1 MEYKIYTSLE
11 EAKENG
17 IENVREDV
25 YRLWQEC
32 FGDSG
37 SYTDFYFEWVVPYNR
52 IYTLY
57 KEDKLCSMLHLNPYT
72 FEIWDVEV
80 KADYIVGVATKAE
93 ERRKGYMGLLIND
106 ALDSMYKEEKPFTYL
121 MPAAESIYYP
131 YEFRNVYFQEDWVA
145 KIKKYGQNNKEQ
157 ESEAELVKLGMSDLE
172 ERRILTEFTEELLK
186 KYRKYYILRSRK
198 YYEKLLIEM
207 ESGQGGIA
215 VIKKNGLPIG
225 YAAYMLEE
233 GLQIAECLYEPDFE
247 KEVFQCL
254 YQEFS
259 SDLKAQVNE
268 FRPSIMMRIVN
279 LKVFLEGLTAV
290 EEISIIIEA
299 KDDRIPGNNKRMLL
313 TLNEDGGCIAE
324 SDESPHLCGDIG
336 DLTRLFYGQLGT
348 EETKALIQS
357 DNKEDIMKILSK
369 INLYKDVFIND
380 VV

>member
-11 EAKENG
+11 EAKEDG

-57 KEDKLCSMLHLNPYT
+57 KEGKLCSMLHLNPYT
-72 FEIWDVEV
+72 FEIWEVEV

-93 ERRKGYMGLLIND
+93 ERRKGYMGLLINE
-106 ALDSMYKEEKPFTYL
+106 ALDTMYKEDKPFTYL

-131 YEFRNVYFQEDWVA
+131 YDFRSVYFQEDWMG
-145 KIKKYGQNNKEQ
+145 KIKKYGQDIKG
-157 ESEAELVKLGMSDLE
+157 STEAELVKLGMSDLE

-186 KYRKYYILRSRK
+186 KYHKYYILRSRK
-198 YYEKLLIEM
+198 YYEKLLSEM

-215 VIKKNGLPIG
+215 VIKKNGIPVG
-225 YAAYMLEE
+225 YAAYMLED

-259 SDLKAQVNE
+259 SHIRVEADGFK
-268 FRPSIMMRIVN
+268 PSIMMRIVN
-279 LKVFLEGLTAV
+279 LKVFLEGLTAS
-290 EEISIIIEA
+290 EEVALIIEA
-299 KDDRIPGNNKRMLL
+299 KDDRISYNNKRMLL
-313 TLNEDGGCIAE
+313 TLNEDGGCVVD
-324 SDESPHLCGDIG
+324 SDERPHLYGDIG
-336 DLTRLFYGQLGT
+336 DLTRLFYGQL
-348 EETKALIQS
+348 EAKETKAMIQ
-357 DNKEDIMKILSK
+357 DEKKEEVMKLLSK

>member
-11 EAKENG
+11 EAKEDG

-72 FEIWDVEV
+72 FEIWEVEV

-93 ERRKGYMGLLIND
+93 ERRKGYMGLLINE
-106 ALDSMYKEEKPFTYL
+106 ALDAMYKEEKPFTYL

-131 YEFRNVYFQEDWVA
+131 YDFRSVYFQEDWMG
-145 KIKKYGQNNKEQ
+145 KIKKYGQDNR
-157 ESEAELVKLGMSDLE
+157 ESTEAELVKLGMSDLE

-186 KYRKYYILRSRK
+186 KSRKYYILRSRK

-215 VIKKNGLPIG
+215 VIKKNGIPVG
-225 YAAYMLEE
+225 YAAYMLED

-259 SDLKAQVNE
+259 SHLRDGADRFK
-268 FRPSIMMRIVN
+268 PSIMMRIVN
-279 LKVFLEGLTAV
+279 LKVFLEGLTAS
-290 EEISIIIEA
+290 EEVALIIEA
-299 KDDRIPGNNKRMLL
+299 KDDRINYNNKKMLL
-313 TLNEDGGCIAE
+313 TLNEDGGYVVD
-324 SDESPHLCGDIG
+324 SDETPHLYGDIG
-336 DLTRLFYGQLGT
+336 DLTRLFYGQLEAKEAKT
-348 EETKALIQS
+348 LIQS
-357 DNKEDIMKILSK
+357 EKKEEVMKLLSK

>member
-11 EAKENG
+11 EAKEDG

-72 FEIWDVEV
+72 FEIWEVEV

-93 ERRKGYMGLLIND
+93 ERRKGYMGLLINE
-106 ALDSMYKEEKPFTYL
+106 ALDAMYKEEKPFTYL

-131 YEFRNVYFQEDWVA
+131 YDFRSVYFQEDWMG
-145 KIKKYGQNNKEQ
+145 KIKKYGQDNR
-157 ESEAELVKLGMSDLE
+157 ESTEAELVKLGMSDLE

-186 KYRKYYILRSRK
+186 KSRKYYILRSRK

-215 VIKKNGLPIG
+215 VIKKNGIPVG
-225 YAAYMLEE
+225 YAAYMLED

-259 SDLKAQVNE
+259 SHLRDGADRFK
-268 FRPSIMMRIVN
+268 PSIMMRIVN
-279 LKVFLEGLTAV
+279 LKVFLEGLTAS
-290 EEISIIIEA
+290 EEVALIIEA
-299 KDDRIPGNNKRMLL
+299 KDDRISYNNKKMLL
-313 TLNEDGGCIAE
+313 TLNEDGGYVVD
-324 SDESPHLCGDIG
+324 SDETPHLYGDIG
-336 DLTRLFYGQLGT
+336 DLTRLFYGQLEAKEAKT
-348 EETKALIQS
+348 LIQS
-357 DNKEDIMKILSK
+357 EKKEEVMKLLSK

>member
-11 EAKENG
+11 EAKEDG

-57 KEDKLCSMLHLNPYT
+57 KEGKLCSMLHLNPYT
-72 FEIWDVEV
+72 FEIWEVEV

-93 ERRKGYMGLLIND
+93 ERRKGYMGLLINE
-106 ALDSMYKEEKPFTYL
+106 ALDTMYKEDKPFTYL

-131 YEFRNVYFQEDWVA
+131 YDFRSVYFQEDWMG
-145 KIKKYGQNNKEQ
+145 KIKKYGQDIKG
-157 ESEAELVKLGMSDLE
+157 STEAELVKLGMSDLE

-186 KYRKYYILRSRK
+186 KYHKYYILRSRK
-198 YYEKLLIEM
+198 YYEKLLSEM

-215 VIKKNGLPIG
+215 VIKKNGIPVG
-225 YAAYMLEE
+225 YAAYMLED

-259 SDLKAQVNE
+259 SHIRVEADGFK
-268 FRPSIMMRIVN
+268 PSIMMRIVN
-279 LKVFLEGLTAV
+279 LKVFLEGLTAS
-290 EEISIIIEA
+290 EEVALIIEA
-299 KDDRIPGNNKRMLL
+299 KDDRISYNNKRMLL
-313 TLNEDGGCIAE
+313 TLNEDGGCVVD
-324 SDESPHLCGDIG
+324 SDERPHLYGDIG
-336 DLTRLFYGQLGT
+336 DLTRLFYGQL
-348 EETKALIQS
+348 EAKETKAMIQGEK
-357 DNKEDIMKILSK
+357 KEEVMKLLSK

>member
-11 EAKENG
+11 EAKEDG

-57 KEDKLCSMLHLNPYT
+57 IEGKLCSMLHLNPYT
-72 FEIWDVEV
+72 FEIWEVEV

-93 ERRKGYMGLLIND
+93 ERRKGYMGLLINE
-106 ALDSMYKEEKPFTYL
+106 ALDTMYKEDKPFTYL

-131 YEFRNVYFQEDWVA
+131 YDFRSVYFQEDWMG
-145 KIKKYGQNNKEQ
+145 KIKKYGQDIKG
-157 ESEAELVKLGMSDLE
+157 STEAELVKLGMSDLE

-186 KYRKYYILRSRK
+186 KYHKYYILRSRK
-198 YYEKLLIEM
+198 YYEKLLSEM

-215 VIKKNGLPIG
+215 VIKKNGIPVG
-225 YAAYMLEE
+225 YAAYMLED

-259 SDLKAQVNE
+259 SHIRVEADGFK
-268 FRPSIMMRIVN
+268 PSIMMRIVN
-279 LKVFLEGLTAV
+279 LKVFLEGLTAS
-290 EEISIIIEA
+290 EEVALIIEA
-299 KDDRIPGNNKRMLL
+299 KDDRISYNNKRMLL
-313 TLNEDGGCIAE
+313 TLNEDGGCVVD
-324 SDESPHLCGDIG
+324 SDERPHLYGDIG
-336 DLTRLFYGQLGT
+336 DLTRLFYGQL
-348 EETKALIQS
+348 EAKETKAMIQ
-357 DNKEDIMKILSK
+357 DEKKEEVMKLLSK

>member
-11 EAKENG
+11 EAKEDG

-57 KEDKLCSMLHLNPYT
+57 KEGKLCSMLHLNPYT
-72 FEIWDVEV
+72 FEIWEVEV

-93 ERRKGYMGLLIND
+93 ERRKGYMGLLINE
-106 ALDSMYKEEKPFTYL
+106 ALDTMYKEDKPFTYL
-121 MPAAESIYYP
+121 VPAAESIYYP
-131 YEFRNVYFQEDWVA
+131 YDFRSVYFQEDWMG
-145 KIKKYGQNNKEQ
+145 KIKKYGQDIKG
-157 ESEAELVKLGMSDLE
+157 STKAELVKLGMSDLE

-198 YYEKLLIEM
+198 YYEKLLSEM

-215 VIKKNGLPIG
+215 VIKKNGIPVG
-225 YAAYMLEE
+225 YAAYMLED

-259 SDLKAQVNE
+259 SHIRVEADGFK
-268 FRPSIMMRIVN
+268 PSIMMRIVN
-279 LKVFLEGLTAV
+279 LKVFLEGLTAS
-290 EEISIIIEA
+290 EEVALIIEA
-299 KDDRIPGNNKRMLL
+299 KDDRISFNNKRMLL
-313 TLNEDGGCIAE
+313 TLNEDGGCVVD
-324 SDESPHLCGDIG
+324 SDERPHLYGDIG
-336 DLTRLFYGQLGT
+336 DLTRLFYGQL
-348 EETKALIQS
+348 EAKETKALIQS
-357 DNKEDIMKILSK
+357 EKKEEVMKLLSK

>member
-11 EAKENG
+11 EAKEDG

-52 IYTLY
+52 IYILY
-57 KEDKLCSMLHLNPYT
+57 KEGKLCSMLHLNPYT
-72 FEIWDVEV
+72 FEIWEVEV

-93 ERRKGYMGLLIND
+93 ERRKGYMGLLINE
-106 ALDSMYKEEKPFTYL
+106 ALDTMYKEDKPFTYL

-131 YEFRNVYFQEDWVA
+131 YDFRSVYFQEDWMG
-145 KIKKYGQNNKEQ
+145 KIKKYGQDIKG
-157 ESEAELVKLGMSDLE
+157 STEAELVKLGMSDLE

-186 KYRKYYILRSRK
+186 KYHKYYILRSRK
-198 YYEKLLIEM
+198 YYERLLSEM

-215 VIKKNGLPIG
+215 VIKKNGIPVG
-225 YAAYMLEE
+225 YAAYMLED

-259 SDLKAQVNE
+259 SHIRVEADGFK
-268 FRPSIMMRIVN
+268 PSIMMRIVN
-279 LKVFLEGLTAV
+279 LKVFLEGLTAS
-290 EEISIIIEA
+290 EEVALIIEA
-299 KDDRIPGNNKRMLL
+299 KDDRISYNNKRMLL
-313 TLNEDGGCIAE
+313 TLNEDGGCVVD
-324 SDESPHLCGDIG
+324 SDERPHLYGDIG
-336 DLTRLFYGQLGT
+336 DLTRLFYGQL
-348 EETKALIQS
+348 EDKETKAMIQGEK
-357 DNKEDIMKILSK
+357 KEEVMKLLSK

>member
-11 EAKENG
+11 EAKEDG

-57 KEDKLCSMLHLNPYT
+57 KEGKLCSMLHLNPYT
-72 FEIWDVEV
+72 FEIWEVEV
-80 KADYIVGVATKAE
+80 KAEYIVGVATKAE
-93 ERRKGYMGLLIND
+93 ERRKGYMGLLITE
-106 ALDSMYKEEKPFTYL
+106 ALDTMYKEDKPFTYL

-131 YEFRNVYFQEDWVA
+131 YDFRSVYFQEDWMG
-145 KIKKYGQNNKEQ
+145 KIKKYGQDIKG
-157 ESEAELVKLGMSDLE
+157 STEAELVKLGMSDLE

-198 YYEKLLIEM
+198 YYEKLLSEM

-215 VIKKNGLPIG
+215 VIKKNGIPVG
-225 YAAYMLEE
+225 YAAYMLED

-259 SDLKAQVNE
+259 SHIRVEADGFK
-268 FRPSIMMRIVN
+268 PSIMMRIVN
-279 LKVFLEGLTAV
+279 LKVFLEGLTAS
-290 EEISIIIEA
+290 EEVALIIEA
-299 KDDRIPGNNKRMLL
+299 KDDRISFNNKRMLL
-313 TLNEDGGCIAE
+313 TLNEDGGCVVD
-324 SDESPHLCGDIG
+324 SDERPHLYGDIG
-336 DLTRLFYGQLGT
+336 DLTRLFYGQL
-348 EETKALIQS
+348 EAKETKALIQS
-357 DNKEDIMKILSK
+357 GKKEEVMKLLSK

>member
-11 EAKENG
+11 EAKEDG

-57 KEDKLCSMLHLNPYT
+57 KEGKLCSMLHLNPYT
-72 FEIWDVEV
+72 FEIWEVEV

-93 ERRKGYMGLLIND
+93 ERRKGYMGLLINE
-106 ALDSMYKEEKPFTYL
+106 ALDTMYKEDKPFTYL

-131 YEFRNVYFQEDWVA
+131 YDFRSVYFQEDWMG
-145 KIKKYGQNNKEQ
+145 KIKKYGQDIKG
-157 ESEAELVKLGMSDLE
+157 STEAELVKLGMSDLE

-186 KYRKYYILRSRK
+186 KYHKYYILRSRK
-198 YYEKLLIEM
+198 YYEKLLSEM

-215 VIKKNGLPIG
+215 VIKKNGIPVG
-225 YAAYMLEE
+225 YAAYMLED
-233 GLQIAECLYEPDFE
+233 GLQIAECLYEPDFK

-259 SDLKAQVNE
+259 SHIRVEADGFK
-268 FRPSIMMRIVN
+268 PSIMMRIVN
-279 LKVFLEGLTAV
+279 LKVFLEGLTAS
-290 EEISIIIEA
+290 EEVALIIEA
-299 KDDRIPGNNKRMLL
+299 KDDRISYNNKRMLL
-313 TLNEDGGCIAE
+313 TLNEDGGCVVD
-324 SDESPHLCGDIG
+324 SDERPHLYGDIG
-336 DLTRLFYGQLGT
+336 DLTRLFYGQL
-348 EETKALIQS
+348 EDKETKAMIQGEK
-357 DNKEDIMKILSK
+357 KEEVMKLLSK

>member
-11 EAKENG
+11 EAKEDG

-57 KEDKLCSMLHLNPYT
+57 KEGKLCSMLHLNPYT
-72 FEIWDVEV
+72 FEIWEVEV

-93 ERRKGYMGLLIND
+93 ERRKGYMGLLINE
-106 ALDSMYKEEKPFTYL
+106 ALDTMYKEDKPFTYL

-131 YEFRNVYFQEDWVA
+131 YDFRSVYFQEDWMG
-145 KIKKYGQNNKEQ
+145 KIKKYGQDIKG
-157 ESEAELVKLGMSDLE
+157 STEAELVKLGMSDLE

-198 YYEKLLIEM
+198 YYEKLLSEM

-215 VIKKNGLPIG
+215 VIKKNGIPVG
-225 YAAYMLEE
+225 YAAYMLED

-259 SDLKAQVNE
+259 SHIRVEADGFK
-268 FRPSIMMRIVN
+268 PSIMMRIVN
-279 LKVFLEGLTAV
+279 LKVFLEGLTAS
-290 EEISIIIEA
+290 EEVALIIEA
-299 KDDRIPGNNKRMLL
+299 KDDRISFNNKRMLL
-313 TLNEDGGCIAE
+313 TLNEDGGCVVD
-324 SDESPHLCGDIG
+324 SDERPHLYGDIG
-336 DLTRLFYGQLGT
+336 DLTRLFYGQL
-348 EETKALIQS
+348 EAKETKALIQS
-357 DNKEDIMKILSK
+357 EKKEEVMKLLSK

>member
-11 EAKENG
+11 EAKEDG

-57 KEDKLCSMLHLNPYT
+57 KEGKLCSMLHLNPYT
-72 FEIWDVEV
+72 FEIWEVEV

-93 ERRKGYMGLLIND
+93 ERRKGYMGILINE
-106 ALDSMYKEEKPFTYL
+106 ALDTMYKEDKPFTYL

-131 YEFRNVYFQEDWVA
+131 YDFRSVYFQEDWMG
-145 KIKKYGQNNKEQ
+145 KIKKYGRQDIKG
-157 ESEAELVKLGMSDLE
+157 STEAELVKLGMSDLE

-186 KYRKYYILRSRK
+186 KYHKYYILRSRK
-198 YYEKLLIEM
+198 YYERLLSEM

-215 VIKKNGLPIG
+215 VIKKNGIPVG
-225 YAAYMLEE
+225 YAAYMLED

-259 SDLKAQVNE
+259 SHIRVEADGFK
-268 FRPSIMMRIVN
+268 PSIMMRIVN
-279 LKVFLEGLTAV
+279 LKVFLEGLTAS
-290 EEISIIIEA
+290 EEVALIIET
-299 KDDRIPGNNKRMLL
+299 KDDRISYNNKRMLL
-313 TLNEDGGCIAE
+313 TLNEDGGCVVD
-324 SDESPHLCGDIG
+324 SDERPHLYGDIG
-336 DLTRLFYGQLGT
+336 DLTRLFYGQL
-348 EETKALIQS
+348 EDKETKAMIQGEK
-357 DNKEDIMKILSK
+357 KEEVMKLLSK

>member
-11 EAKENG
+11 EAKEDG

-72 FEIWDVEV
+72 FEIWEVEV

-93 ERRKGYMGLLIND
+93 ERRKGYMGILINE
-106 ALDSMYKEEKPFTYL
+106 ALDAMYKEEKPFTYL

-131 YEFRNVYFQEDWVA
+131 YDFRSVYFQEDWMG
-145 KIKKYGQNNKEQ
+145 KIKKYGQDNR
-157 ESEAELVKLGMSDLE
+157 ESTEAELVKLGMSDLE

-186 KYRKYYILRSRK
+186 KSRKYYILRSRK

-215 VIKKNGLPIG
+215 VIKKNGIPVG
-225 YAAYMLEE
+225 YAAYMLED

-259 SDLKAQVNE
+259 SHLRDGADRFK
-268 FRPSIMMRIVN
+268 PSIMMRIVN
-279 LKVFLEGLTAV
+279 LKVFLEGLTAS
-290 EEISIIIEA
+290 EEVALIIEA
-299 KDDRIPGNNKRMLL
+299 KDDRINYNNKKMLL
-313 TLNEDGGCIAE
+313 TLNEDGGYVVD
-324 SDESPHLCGDIG
+324 SDETPHLYGDIG
-336 DLTRLFYGQLGT
+336 DLTRLFYGQLEAKEAKT
-348 EETKALIQS
+348 LIQS
-357 DNKEDIMKILSK
+357 EKKEEVMKLLSK

>member
-11 EAKENG
+11 EAKEDG

-57 KEDKLCSMLHLNPYT
+57 KEGKLCSMLHLNPYT
-72 FEIWDVEV
+72 FEIWEVEV

-93 ERRKGYMGLLIND
+93 ERRKGYMGLLINE
-106 ALDSMYKEEKPFTYL
+106 ALDTMYKEDKPFTYL

-131 YEFRNVYFQEDWVA
+131 YDFRSVYFQEDWMG
-145 KIKKYGQNNKEQ
+145 KIKKYGQDIKG
-157 ESEAELVKLGMSDLE
+157 STEAELVKLGMSDLE

-186 KYRKYYILRSRK
+186 KYHKYYILRSRK
-198 YYEKLLIEM
+198 YYEKLLSEM

-215 VIKKNGLPIG
+215 VIKKNGIPVG
-225 YAAYMLEE
+225 YAAYMLED

-259 SDLKAQVNE
+259 SHIRVEADGFK
-268 FRPSIMMRIVN
+268 PSIMMRIVN
-279 LKVFLEGLTAV
+279 LKVFLEGLTAS
-290 EEISIIIEA
+290 EEVALIIEA
-299 KDDRIPGNNKRMLL
+299 KDDRISYNNKRMLL
-313 TLNEDGGCIAE
+313 TLNEDGGCVVD
-324 SDESPHLCGDIG
+324 SDERPHLYGDIG
-336 DLTRLFYGQLGT
+336 DLTRLFYGQL
-348 EETKALIQS
+348 EDKETKAMIQGEK
-357 DNKEDIMKILSK
+357 KEEVMKLLSK

>member
-11 EAKENG
+11 EAKEDG

-57 KEDKLCSMLHLNPYT
+57 KEGKLCSMLHLNPYT
-72 FEIWDVEV
+72 FEIWEVEV

-93 ERRKGYMGLLIND
+93 ERRKGYMGLLINE
-106 ALDSMYKEEKPFTYL
+106 ALDTMYKEDKPFTYL

-131 YEFRNVYFQEDWVA
+131 YDFRSVYFQEDWMG
-145 KIKKYGQNNKEQ
+145 KIKKYGQDIKG
-157 ESEAELVKLGMSDLE
+157 STEAELVKLGMSDLE

-198 YYEKLLIEM
+198 YYEKLLSEM

-215 VIKKNGLPIG
+215 VIKKNGIPVG
-225 YAAYMLEE
+225 YAAYMLED

-259 SDLKAQVNE
+259 SHIRVEADGFK
-268 FRPSIMMRIVN
+268 PSIMMRIVN
-279 LKVFLEGLTAV
+279 LKVFLEGLTAS
-290 EEISIIIEA
+290 EEVALIIEA
-299 KDDRIPGNNKRMLL
+299 KDDRISFNNKRMLL
-313 TLNEDGGCIAE
+313 TLNEDGGCVVD
-324 SDESPHLCGDIG
+324 SDERPHLCGDIG
-336 DLTRLFYGQLGT
+336 DLTRLFYGQL
-348 EETKALIQS
+348 EAKETKALIQS
-357 DNKEDIMKILSK
+357 GKKEEVMKLLSK

>member
-11 EAKENG
+11 EAKEDG

-57 KEDKLCSMLHLNPYT
+57 KEGKLCSMLHLNPYT
-72 FEIWDVEV
+72 FEIWEVEV

-93 ERRKGYMGLLIND
+93 ERRKGYMGLLINE
-106 ALDSMYKEEKPFTYL
+106 ALDTMYKEDKPFTYL

-131 YEFRNVYFQEDWVA
+131 YDFRSVYFQEDWMG
-145 KIKKYGQNNKEQ
+145 KIKKYGQDIKG
-157 ESEAELVKLGMSDLE
+157 STEAKLVKLGMSDLE

-198 YYEKLLIEM
+198 YYEKLLSEM

-215 VIKKNGLPIG
+215 VIKKNGIPVG
-225 YAAYMLEE
+225 YAAYMLED

-259 SDLKAQVNE
+259 SHIRVEADGFK
-268 FRPSIMMRIVN
+268 PSIMMRIVN
-279 LKVFLEGLTAV
+279 LKVFLEGLTAS
-290 EEISIIIEA
+290 EEVALIIEA
-299 KDDRIPGNNKRMLL
+299 KDDRISFNNKRMLL
-313 TLNEDGGCIAE
+313 TLNEDGGCVVD
-324 SDESPHLCGDIG
+324 SDERPHLYGDIG
-336 DLTRLFYGQLGT
+336 DLTRLFYGQL
-348 EETKALIQS
+348 EAKETKALIQS
-357 DNKEDIMKILSK
+357 EKKEEVMKLLSK

>member
-11 EAKENG
+11 EAKEDG

-57 KEDKLCSMLHLNPYT
+57 KEGKLCSMLHLNPYT
-72 FEIWDVEV
+72 FEIWEVEV

-93 ERRKGYMGLLIND
+93 ERRKGYMGLLINE
-106 ALDSMYKEEKPFTYL
+106 ALDTMYKEDKPFTYL

-131 YEFRNVYFQEDWVA
+131 YDFRSVYFQEDWMG
-145 KIKKYGQNNKEQ
+145 KIKKYGQDIKG
-157 ESEAELVKLGMSDLE
+157 STEAELVKLGMSDLE

-198 YYEKLLIEM
+198 YYEKLLSEM

-215 VIKKNGLPIG
+215 VIKKNGIPVG
-225 YAAYMLEE
+225 YAAYMLED

-259 SDLKAQVNE
+259 SHIRVEADGFK
-268 FRPSIMMRIVN
+268 PSIMMRIVN
-279 LKVFLEGLTAV
+279 LKVFLEGLTAS
-290 EEISIIIEA
+290 EEVALIIEA
-299 KDDRIPGNNKRMLL
+299 KDDRISYNNKRMLL
-313 TLNEDGGCIAE
+313 TLNEDGGCVVD
-324 SDESPHLCGDIG
+324 SDERPHLYGDIG
-336 DLTRLFYGQLGT
+336 DLTRLFYGQL
-348 EETKALIQS
+348 EAKETKALIQS
-357 DNKEDIMKILSK
+357 EKKEEVMKLLSK

>member
-11 EAKENG
+11 EAKEDG
-17 IENVREDV
+17 IETVREDV

-57 KEDKLCSMLHLNPYT
+57 KEGKLCSMLHLNPYT
-72 FEIWDVEV
+72 FEIWEVEV

-93 ERRKGYMGLLIND
+93 ERRKGYMGLLINE
-106 ALDSMYKEEKPFTYL
+106 ALDTMYKEDKPFTYL

-131 YEFRNVYFQEDWVA
+131 YDFRSVYFQEDWMG
-145 KIKKYGQNNKEQ
+145 KIKKYGQDIKG
-157 ESEAELVKLGMSDLE
+157 STEAELVKLGMSDLE

-198 YYEKLLIEM
+198 YYEKLLSEM

-215 VIKKNGLPIG
+215 VIKKNGIPVG
-225 YAAYMLEE
+225 YAAYMLED
-233 GLQIAECLYEPDFE
+233 GLQIAECLYKPDFE

-259 SDLKAQVNE
+259 SHIRVEADGFK
-268 FRPSIMMRIVN
+268 PSIMMRIVN
-279 LKVFLEGLTAV
+279 LKVFLEGLTAS
-290 EEISIIIEA
+290 EEVALIIEA
-299 KDDRIPGNNKRMLL
+299 KDDRISYNNKRMLL
-313 TLNEDGGCIAE
+313 TLNEDGGCVVD
-324 SDESPHLCGDIG
+324 SDERPHLYGDIG
-336 DLTRLFYGQLGT
+336 DLTRLFYGQL
-348 EETKALIQS
+348 EAKETKALIQS
-357 DNKEDIMKILSK
+357 EKKEEVMKLLSK

>member
-11 EAKENG
+11 EAKEDGN
-17 IENVREDV
+17 ENVREDV

-32 FGDSG
+32 FGDSI

-52 IYTLY
+52 IFTLY
-57 KEDKLCSMLHLNPYT
+57 KGDKLCSMLHLNPYT
-72 FEIWDVEV
+72 FEIWEVEV

-93 ERRKGYMGLLIND
+93 ERRKGYMGLLIKE
-106 ALDSMYKEEKPFTYL
+106 ALDAMYQEEKPFTYL

-131 YEFRNVYFQEDWVA
+131 YEFRSVYFQEDWIR
-145 KIKKYGQNNKEQ
+145 KMKQYGQNGKENTEIQ
-157 ESEAELVKLGMSDLE
+157 VVKLGMSDLE

-186 KYRKYYILRSRK
+186 KYHKYYVLRSRK

-207 ESGQGGIA
+207 ESGQGSIA
-215 VIKKNGLPIG
+215 VIKKDGIPVG
-225 YAAYMLEE
+225 YAAYMLED

-259 SDLKAQVNE
+259 SHLREKVE
-268 FRPSIMMRIVN
+268 PFKPSIMIRIVN
-279 LKVFLEGLTAV
+279 LKVFLEGLTAS
-290 EEISIIIEA
+290 EEVALIIEA
-299 KDDRIPGNNKRMLL
+299 KDDRITCNNKKMLL
-313 TLNEDGGCIAE
+313 TLNEDGGCVVDSE
-324 SDESPHLCGDIG
+324 ETPHLYGDIG
-336 DLTRLFYGQLGT
+336 DLTSLFYGQLGVQ
-348 EETKALIQS
+348 ETKALIQS
-357 DNKEDIMKILSK
+357 EKKEEVMKLLSK

>member
-11 EAKENG
+11 EAKEDG

-57 KEDKLCSMLHLNPYT
+57 KEGKLCSMLHLNPYT
-72 FEIWDVEV
+72 FEIWEVEV

-93 ERRKGYMGLLIND
+93 ERRKGYMGLLINE
-106 ALDSMYKEEKPFTYL
+106 ALDTMYKEDKPFTYL

-131 YEFRNVYFQEDWVA
+131 YDFRSVYFQEDWMG
-145 KIKKYGQNNKEQ
+145 KIKKYGQDIKG
-157 ESEAELVKLGMSDLE
+157 STEAELVKLGMSDLE

-198 YYEKLLIEM
+198 YYEKLLSEM

-215 VIKKNGLPIG
+215 VIKKNGIPVG
-225 YAAYMLEE
+225 YAAYMLED
-233 GLQIAECLYEPDFE
+233 GLQIAECLYKPDFE

-259 SDLKAQVNE
+259 SHIRVEADGFK
-268 FRPSIMMRIVN
+268 PSIMMRIVN
-279 LKVFLEGLTAV
+279 LKVFLEGLTAS
-290 EEISIIIEA
+290 EEVALIIEA
-299 KDDRIPGNNKRMLL
+299 KDDRISYNNKRMLL
-313 TLNEDGGCIAE
+313 TLNEDGGCVVD
-324 SDESPHLCGDIG
+324 SDERPHLYGDIG
-336 DLTRLFYGQLGT
+336 DLTRLFYGQL
-348 EETKALIQS
+348 EAKETKALIQS
-357 DNKEDIMKILSK
+357 EKKEEVMKLLSK